1 MINSDDVHQ
10 LKFGEK
16 EITLIGT
23 AHVSR
28 ESADLVQQVIEEERP
43 DTVCIEL
50 CQARYQSITQKKL
63 WQNTDLIKVIK
74 EKKAHLLLLNLILT
88 SYQRKIGEK
97 LGVKPGEEF
106 LRAIHAAESGGA
118 LIHLSDRD
126 IRITLSRTWSLMG
139 FWTKLKLLVEFLAS
153 LRQVNTIKQE
163 DIEQMKK
170 RDVLEAL
177 LSELGKALPGL
188 RRILIDER
196 DQYLASKIRNAP
208 GKRIVAVLGAGH
220 VPGVQ
225 RYWQE
230 PIDIESL
237 EKMPP
242 KGRFS
247 GVFKWG
253 FPALVVALLVFGFFA
268 SGSVHASD
276 MIKWWVAA
284 KSIFAGLGAAAAF
297 GHPMSIL
304 SAIVIAP
311 VSPLNPMVKVG
322 FIAGLVETLVGKPK
336 VRDFE
341 ALLDDISSV
350 RGFWKNKISRILL
363 VVVLTNAGSALG
375 TVVALSLIVKMLA

>member
-1 MINSDDVHQ
+1 MMIKSDDVHQ
-10 LKFGEK
+10 LKYGEK
-16 EITLIGT
+16 EITLVGT

-28 ESADLVQQVIEEERP
+28 ESADLVQQVIEEQRP
-43 DTVCIEL
+43 DTVCVEL
-50 CQARYQSITQKKL
+50 CQARYQSITQKKQ

-106 LRAIHAAESGGA
+106 LRAIHAAEIEGA

-126 IRITLSRTWSLMG
+126 IRITLSRTWTLMG
-139 FWTKLKLLVEFLAS
+139 FWTKMRLLAE
-153 LRQVNTIKQE
+153 K
-163 DIEQMKK
+163 
-170 RDVLEAL
+170 DVLEAL
-177 LSELGKALPGL
+177 LSELGKVLPEL
-188 RRILIDER
+188 RSVLIDER

-225 RYWQE
+225 RYWHE
-230 PIDIESL
+230 AIDIEAL

-247 GVFKWG
+247 GAFKWA
-253 FPALVVALLVFGFFA
+253 FSAFVVGLLVFGFFS
-268 SGSVHASD
+268 SGSVEASD
-276 MIKWWVAA
+276 MIKWWVVA
-284 KSIFAGLGAAAAF
+284 KSAFAGLGAAVAL
-297 GHPMSIL
+297 GHPASIL
-304 SAIVIAP
+304 SAIVVAP
-311 VSPLNPMVKVG
+311 ISPLNPVVKVG

-341 ALLDDISSV
+341 ALVNDISTV

-375 TVVALSLIVKMLA
+375 TFVALSLLVKVLT

>member
-1 MINSDDVHQ
+1 MINSPDVHQ
-10 LKFGEK
+10 LKYGDK
-16 EITLIGT
+16 EIILVGT

-28 ESADLVQQVIEEERP
+28 ESADLVQEVIEEEKP

-50 CQARYQSITQKKL
+50 CQARYQSITQKKQ

-88 SYQRKIGEK
+88 SYQRRIGEK

-106 LRAIHAAESGGA
+106 LRAIHAAETGGA
-118 LIHLSDRD
+118 LIELSDRD
-126 IRITLSRTWSLMG
+126 IRITLSRTWKLIG
-139 FWTKLKLLVEFLAS
+139 FWTKMKLLVELFAS
-153 LRQVNTIKQE
+153 LWQENTIKEE

-170 RDVLEAL
+170 KDVLEAL
-177 LSELGKALPGL
+177 LSELGKVLPEL

-208 GKRIVAVLGAGH
+208 GKRIVAVVGAGH

-225 RYWQE
+225 RYWHE
-230 PIDIESL
+230 PIDMEAL

-253 FPALVVALLVFGFFA
+253 FPALLAGLLAVGFFV
-268 SGSVHASD
+268 SGTVKAAD
-276 MIKWWVAA
+276 MIKWWVVA
-284 KSIFAGLGAAAAF
+284 KSVFAGLGAAAAF
-297 GHPMSIL
+297 GHPASIL
-304 SAIVIAP
+304 SAIVVAP
-311 VSPLNPMVKVG
+311 VSPLNPMIKVG
-322 FIAGLVETLVGKPK
+322 FIAGLVETLVAKPK

-341 ALLDDISSV
+341 ALIDDISSV

-375 TVVALSLIVKMLA
+375 TFVALSLIVKILA